1 MKVYGVGYE
10 DGDSNG
16 LAVWEG
22 DKLYTT
28 QDRAKEVFAE
38 WVKKYADGWEI
49 SEDGMTAQRGGW
61 EAGVIE
67 FEMED

>member
-38 WVKKYADGWEI
+38 WVKNADGWEI

-61 EAGVIE
+61 KAGVIE
-67 FEMED
+67 FEIED